1 MKTTK
6 ILISDLAGLLLTN
19 NVSAQVPVMVNWECM
34 LPDSQNIP
42 AEAGHFIQ
50 TKKMVLLK

>member
-6 ILISDLAGLLLTN
+6 ILIFVFAGLLLSG
-19 NVSAQVPVMVNWECM
+19 NVSAQTLVMVNWKCM
-34 LPDSQNIP
+34 LPDSQNVS